1 LKRLGAPV
9 SVDTYAG
16 PAPRRGVMPI

>member
-1 LKRLGAPV
+1 LKRLGALV
-9 SVDTYAG
+9 SADTYAG